1 LAPVPPDLGRRIASA
16 LVLAPLGIAAVWL
29 GGWPFYAM
37 LALVTAIL
45 TWEWLRLYGSSSSP
59 APRPLPSW
67 PGLTRPSTHDRTS
80 AWTAGTAVLLLAAAA
95 FAWLRAD
102 PTAGRA
108 NAFFLLA
115 IVWAT
120 DIAAYLTGRAA
131 KGPKLAPRISP
142 AKTWSGA
149 AGGIAAAICTG
160 LITAAITA
168 TSLPHAA
175 AIAAALS
182 IIAQAG
188 DLGESAVKRRFGV
201 KDSSRLIPGHGGAL
215 DRLDSTLAVSL
226 AAALLVILRGRG
238 VVLWA

>member
-1 LAPVPPDLGRRIASA
+1 LAPAPRDLIRRTASA
-16 LVLAPLGIAAVWL
+16 LVLAPIGLAVVWL
-29 GGWPFYAM
+29 GRWPFYITVAG
-37 LALVTAIL
+37 VTAAL
-45 TWEWLRLYGSSSSP
+45 AWEWLRLYGTL
-59 APRPLPSW
+59 PLPRV
-67 PGLTRPSTHDRTS
+67 GGEGQGEGDRTPLTTFLS
-80 AWTAGTAVLLLAAAA
+80 SLGLLLILTAAAA

-108 NAFFLLA
+108 NALFLLA
-115 IVWAT
+115 IVWTT
-120 DIAAYLTGRAA
+120 DISAYLVGRAA

-149 AGGIAAAICTG
+149 AGGLAAAICTG
-160 LITAAITA
+160 LIATASTA
-168 TSLPHAA
+168 TSLAHAA

-182 IIAQAG
+182 ITAQVG
-188 DLGESAVKRRFGV
+188 DLAESAVKRRLGV

-226 AAALLVILRGRG
+226 AAALLAFVRGRG

>member
-1 LAPVPPDLGRRIASA
+1 
-16 LVLAPLGIAAVWL
+16 
-29 GGWPFYAM
+29 
-37 LALVTAIL
+37 
-45 TWEWLRLYGSSSSP
+45 
-59 APRPLPSW
+59 
-67 PGLTRPSTHDRTS
+67 
-80 AWTAGTAVLLLAAAA
+80 VLLLAAAA